1 MRHYPSEVHIASLL
15 SLSIMDILGQ
25 IIFFFFFVGD
35 CPMYYRIFSG
45 IPGQNP
51 LDASNTIPQVVINK
65 NVSRNYHIS
74 FGEKMVSG

>member
-1 MRHYPSEVHIASLL
+1 
-15 SLSIMDILGQ
+15 
-25 IIFFFFFVGD
+25 
-35 CPMYYRIFSG
+35 MYYRIFSG